1 MPMIAKIM
9 EILAVYSRTINSD
22 WLLKKI
28 MVAERVLI
36 ISNKIKIITQYEHLL
51 PFSSDKSTPSWEDC
65 DGFSFLLHFLELTW
79 VSSVFTDNA

>member
-36 ISNKIKIITQYEHLL
+36 INNKIKIITQYEHLL
-51 PFSSDKSTPSWEDC
+51 PFSLINQHPLGKTVMVLAS
-65 DGFSFLLHFLELTW
+65 SFTF
-79 VSSVFTDNA
+79 